1 VGGELPPLPGRH
13 GILRLKGDLGF
24 PGSPL
29 GIHTPDVF
37 EVILIAGQVLVL
49 EVVADGIETVL
60 ALGISLRGAL
70 LGDLV
75 SVETM
80 AHRLTHFVAR
90 QTGSHGP
97 KEEFVI
103 VERVHGDIALLKGRV

>member
-1 VGGELPPLPGRH
+1 
-13 GILRLKGDLGF
+13 LGF

-49 EVVADGIETVL
+49 EVVADGIEAIL

-70 LGDLV
+70 PGDAV
-75 SVETM
+75 SVQATS
-80 AHRLTHFVAR
+80 HRLAHFAAR
-90 QTGSHGP
+90 QAGTHGP
-97 KEEFVI
+97 EEEFVI